1 MARFLAH
8 LLELPLEH
16 LDLLALISD
25 LGRAFLQVGLYNL
38 VVTKLRLHVDLGASP
53 LAPGLQNV
61 DTPTLGR
68 YEKEL
73 TGFVKSTNRRSL
85 KDLLLMLSEL
95 PKAAAI

>member
-25 LGRAFLQVGLYNL
+25 LGCAFLQVGLYNL

-53 LAPGLQNV
+53 LAPRLQNV
-61 DTPTLGR
+61 D
-68 YEKEL
+68 
-73 TGFVKSTNRRSL
+73 NRPLAAMKKNSQVLL
-85 KDLLLMLSEL
+85 K
-95 PKAAAI
+95 ARIGGA